1 MLKDFNMLDI
11 RVPAMPSPKGLKF
24 KNSLTTGIT
33 TPSGAS
39 GGKTPITHMRSTMRR
54 WEFEKEVLKGENI
67 LKIEPKYSSDVRM

>member
-54 WEFEKEVLKGENI
+54 WEFEKEVLKCTEH
-67 LKIEPKYSSDVRM
+67 YSITN